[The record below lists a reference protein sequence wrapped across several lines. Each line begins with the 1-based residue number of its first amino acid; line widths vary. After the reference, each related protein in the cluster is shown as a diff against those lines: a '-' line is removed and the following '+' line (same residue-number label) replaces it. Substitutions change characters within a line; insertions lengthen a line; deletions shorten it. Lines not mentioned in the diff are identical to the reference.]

1 MKNMNTEIISKQKIT
16 SVIEAR
22 IFELSNLLAL
32 KEKALKNAPSGNLRI
47 SRSNGSVQYY
57 LRDNQESS
65 RGKYIISANK
75 SLAKQIAQK
84 DYDKKI
90 INAAREEI
98 KILNHS
104 LGKYVNLQKKNHLAE
119 SIFSK
124 LNILRQGLINPVL
137 LSDEDYAKQWQEISY
152 EKKLFSEDTLTY
164 TTARGDLVRSKSEN
178 IIADTLSRM
187 HVPYRYEYP
196 LELTAERGQK
206 ITIHPDFM
214 CLNLK
219 TREEFFWEHF
229 GMMDNPEYSERTVQK
244 LSLYAKN
251 GFFPGKNLIITTET
265 VACPINT
272 KLIEKIVELYFERD
286 IDLKK

>member
-1 MKNMNTEIISKQKIT
+1 MKNMKTEIISKQKIT
-16 SVIEAR
+16 SVIKAR

-98 KILNHS
+98 KILNHL
-104 LGKYVNLQKKNHLAE
+104 LGKYVKLQKKNHLAE

-152 EKKLFSEDTLTY
+152 EKKSFSEDTLTY

-229 GMMDNPEYSERTVQK
+229 GMMDNPEYSEQTVQK

-251 GFFPGKNLIITTET
+251 GIFPGKNLIITTET
-265 VACPINT
+265 VAYPINT
-272 KLIEKIVELYFERD
+272 KLIEKIVELYLEHD
-286 IDLKK
+286 IE